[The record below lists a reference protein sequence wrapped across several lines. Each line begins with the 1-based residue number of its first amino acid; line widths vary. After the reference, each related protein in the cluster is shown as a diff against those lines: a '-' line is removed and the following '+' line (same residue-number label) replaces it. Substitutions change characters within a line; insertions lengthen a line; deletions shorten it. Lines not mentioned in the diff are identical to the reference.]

1 MLELRKEIFADERDD
16 NLREVGKP
24 AQRPDML
31 GHVTGTTT
39 FFDDHKL
46 SGLLHLKVLRSPHH
60 HARIRRIDTSEAERA
75 PGVRRVI
82 RGADVPRNLNT
93 LLSLLNFGKDDEP
106 SLATDKVRYM
116 GEPIVAVVANSERE
130 AFEALAKVRVDY
142 EPLTPVL
149 DVEEALK
156 PGAPVVNET
165 YPKNTFEYHG
175 KYDHQKLRFGDVEQ
189 AFAAADHVLE
199 QRYQM
204 SPIEHAPTETNG
216 SIAAPEAN
224 GRFVVYTC
232 AQGLF
237 FSLDTTAK
245 ILDVQSNK
253 LHFIG
258 GTVGGGFGGKVDSLT
273 EPLATLAAMLT
284 GRPVRYVLGREEEM
298 QFGSPRGAERIYIKD
313 GIMNDGRI
321 VARKVRSY
329 FDSGAYTR
337 LSSYAVIKCAAHI
350 PGPYTI
356 PNVHADI
363 YCVYT
368 NRVPATA
375 MRGFGV
381 TAVDFALEC
390 QMDKLAHLIG
400 MDPMEFRIL
409 NAYRD
414 GDMKAHRREAKN
426 TALIECVQVAAEK
439 ARWPLREEFKRA
451 SSRVGGGGARAAIPS
466 TPLERGVVASRPAQQ
481 RTTYDRP
488 LATPAPVAPP
498 PRPAALAPEP
508 SPPPAPPPP
517 PSSPTTGV
525 EHGARRF
532 SSVFG
537 TRRR

>member
-1 MLELRKEIFADERDD
+1 M
-16 NLREVGKP
+16 
-24 AQRPDML
+24 
-31 GHVTGTTT
+31 
-39 FFDDHKL
+39 
-46 SGLLHLKVLRSPHH
+46 
-60 HARIRRIDTSEAERA
+60 
-75 PGVRRVI
+75 
-82 RGADVPRNLNT
+82 
-93 LLSLLNFGKDDEP
+93 
-106 SLATDKVRYM
+106 
-116 GEPIVAVVANSERE
+116 
-130 AFEALAKVRVDY
+130 
-142 EPLTPVL
+142 
-149 DVEEALK
+149 
-156 PGAPVVNET
+156 
-165 YPKNTFEYHG
+165 
-175 KYDHQKLRFGDVEQ
+175 
-189 AFAAADHVLE
+189 LE

-216 SIAAPEAN
+216 SIAAPETN

-245 ILDVQSNK
+245 ILDVESNK
-253 LHFIG
+253 LHFVG

-298 QFGSPRGAERIYIKD
+298 QFGSPRGAERIYVKD
-313 GIMNDGRI
+313 GVMKDGRI
-321 VARKVRSY
+321 VARQVRSY

-350 PGPYTI
+350 PGPYTV

-381 TAVDFALEC
+381 TAVDFAIEC

-426 TALIECVQVAAEK
+426 TALVECVQVAAEK
-439 ARWPLREEFKRA
+439 ARWPIRDEFKRA
-451 SSRVGGGGARAAIPS
+451 SSRVGGGGARAAITD
-466 TPLERGVVASRPAQQ
+466 TPLDRGAQPSRPAPQ

-488 LATPAPVAPP
+488 FTAPTPPAPQPA
-498 PRPAALAPEP
+498 RPAAAEP
-508 SPPPAPPPP
+508 PRPAPPPP
-517 PSSPTTGV
+517 PPAPPSAPATQ
-525 EHGARRF
+525 HGAARF